1 VGSEQVM
8 KALAS
13 LPPTRHDIGGPAE
26 KFSLDSFPVPH
37 GQSMGLL
44 LTVHG
49 QFTEVGTGGIR
60 SFDRTFMLVPASDNS
75 RAKLNGWTVV
85 ILSDQWIIRSYSS
98 HEAWKPGPMLVQ
110 AVTSSSQPAVPNAS
124 PLQFSITSLPPDQ
137 QVAVASLPEAHRN
150 LVLQICVR
158 TGLNA
163 KFAVDCL
170 SGNAWELERA
180 IANFDEVKA
189 TLSRDAFL

>member
-1 VGSEQVM
+1 MGSEQVM
-8 KALAS
+8 KALTS
-13 LPPTRHDIGGPAE
+13 LPPTSHDIGGPAE
-26 KFSLDSFPVPH
+26 KFCLDSFPVPH

-60 SFDRTFMLVPASDNS
+60 SFDRTFMLVPAPDNS

-110 AVTSSSQPAVPNAS
+110 AVSSSSQTVVSNTT

-137 QVAVASLPEAHRN
+137 QADVALLPEAQRN
-150 LVLQICVR
+150 LVLQTCVR

-163 KFAVDCL
+163 KFAIDCL
-170 SGNAWELERA
+170 SGNAWDLERA
-180 IANFDEVKA
+180 IANFDQVKT

>member
-1 VGSEQVM
+1 M
-8 KALAS
+8 
-13 LPPTRHDIGGPAE
+13 
-26 KFSLDSFPVPH
+26 
-37 GQSMGLL
+37 
-44 LTVHG
+44 
-49 QFTEVGTGGIR
+49 
-60 SFDRTFMLVPASDNS
+60 
-75 RAKLNGWTVV
+75 V

-110 AVTSSSQPAVPNAS
+110 AVTRSQSAVPNTV

-137 QVAVASLPEAHRN
+137 QTAVASLVCCCYFQRHFSCSNSSSFFFQPEAQRN

-170 SGNAWELERA
+170 SGNAWDLERA
-180 IANFDEVKA
+180 IVNFDQVKVYVDFILA
-189 TLSRDAFL
+189 VSSPLTSAIVGNFVKGCLSVECFPHSFRV